1 MKKSNLFKHIYLL
14 IFLIANISQ
23 WSSAFG
29 QGKNLLTK
37 PPVSINSFVPVNEQ
51 ITPMP
56 LSERVKRGI
65 VPQRGVASIAPGVG
79 KNDLLFSGNG
89 HMYIKVYGNP
99 LSEQI
104 IFQHESLLLP
114 WKRPFEAPKIA
125 YVLPDVRNL
134 ILKGKYQ
141 DALYLSLDA
150 SAKAGIPVGM
160 GPHALIPAFR
170 MEINQPKTDHIKN
183 YLRTVDFES
192 GEIKVLWEDK
202 SGEWERT
209 AFVSRPDNAVIQLLS
224 APTGQ
229 VLNTRINLKT
239 SMNDS
244 IPIRMELGKYGM
256 DAKYKRDPVT
266 YSRDFNEHRL
276 IVKGHFNPE
285 TGNYGYAGV
294 VRVVLNGG
302 NARIENGEL
311 VVEGAKSM
319 LMLTRIEWYK
329 DFQDDKVAD
338 IVNVLE
344 KLTPDYKL
352 LLSRNR
358 KVQSEIIGRASLN
371 FDTTPAERAM
381 SGEELLED
389 QKLRIG
395 YNLNLL
401 SKLFDMGRYW
411 LLLESG
417 DYPPMHGNVNIN
429 VNFQVSGG
437 EMSNLP
443 EAMNAFYHWTEGL
456 LPDSRINARNIFGAR
471 GALFSAVPDQQEG
484 VLYRLNFAWPHHY
497 WVSAGGWLYSPF
509 WDHYLVSGDI
519 DFLKNRI
526 MPGLKELA
534 LFYEDYLKMR
544 DKNGNYIFV
553 PSYSPENWPSNT
565 DEGSKYIDNM
575 GGRVN
580 APTVINATMDIMVC
594 REVLTHL
601 IQGAEILGTEAE
613 NIPKWKDMLSKMPN
627 YLLDEEGALKEWTW
641 PGLADRLDHRHASHF
656 YGVWPGDEIDPDNTP
671 QLAKAVWLANR
682 KRGQQESS
690 GFGLA
695 HRALAGARLKDNFR
709 VNFELKQLL
718 EQGYFGPVLTSSH
731 NPYTGFMPDQQGSVL
746 TLLMEMLVYSRP
758 GVIELLPAVPIS
770 LEKGNIKGVLA
781 RTFAKVDDMSWNM
794 KAKTI
799 DFAVTSLKDQDISL
813 VVRYGLESVT
823 VLQGCTMTQFKKD
836 TDRCVLHLTKDHTA
850 KVRIRF
856 GDHEP
861 SDWITKI
868 TAQSI
873 E

>member
-1 MKKSNLFKHIYLL
+1 MKTTN
-14 IFLIANISQ
+14 IFTHTCHFILVF
-23 WSSAFG
+23 SSITFGLPAFG
-29 QGKNLLTK
+29 QDKDLLPK
-37 PPVSINSFVPVNEQ
+37 PPVSINSFVPANEQ
-51 ITPMP
+51 IAPMP
-56 LSERVKRGI
+56 LDERVKRGV

-125 YVLPDVRNL
+125 NVLPDVRDL

-150 SAKAGIPVGM
+150 SSKAGIPVGM
-160 GPHALIPAFR
+160 GDHRLIPAFK

-202 SGEWERT
+202 NGAWERT

-224 APTGQ
+224 APSGQ

-244 IPIRMELGKYGM
+244 VPIRMELGKYGK
-256 DAKYKRDPVT
+256 DAKYKNDPVA
-266 YSRDFNEHRL
+266 YVRDFNDQRL
-276 IVKGHFNPE
+276 IVKGLFNPE

-294 VRVVLNGG
+294 VRVILNGG
-302 NARIENGEL
+302 KARIENGVL
-311 VVEGAKSM
+311 VVEGAKS
-319 LMLTRIEWYK
+319 LLLLTCIEWYK
-329 DFQDDKVAD
+329 DYQEEKVDALVRN
-338 IVNVLE
+338 IE
-344 KLTPDYKL
+344 KLDPDYQKL
-352 LLSRNR
+352 LDRNR
-358 KVQSEIIGRASLN
+358 VVQSEIMGRSSLN
-371 FDTTPAERAM
+371 FETNPKERAM
-381 SGEELLED
+381 SGEELLKD
-389 QKLRIG
+389 QKTRIG

-417 DYPPMHGNVNIN
+417 DFPPMHGNVNIN

-437 EMSNLP
+437 VMSNLP
-443 EAMNAFYHWTEGL
+443 EAMSAFYNWTEGL
-456 LPDSRINARNIFGAR
+456 LPDSRVNAKNIFGAR
-471 GALFSAVPDQQEG
+471 GALFSAVPDQQQG

-509 WDHYLVSGDI
+509 WDHYLVSGDNE
-519 DFLKNRI
+519 FLKNRI
-526 MPGLKELA
+526 MPGLKEIA
-534 LFYEDYLKMR
+534 LFYEDYLKMT
-544 DKNGNYIFV
+544 DKNGNFIFI

-565 DEGSKYIDNM
+565 DEGSKYMDNM

-580 APTVINATMDIMVC
+580 APAVINATMDIMVC
-594 REVLTHL
+594 REVLTRL
-601 IQGAEILGTEAE
+601 IKGAEILGTEEE
-613 NIPKWKDMLSKMPN
+613 NITKWKGMLAKMPN
-627 YLLDEEGALKEWTW
+627 YLVDDEGALKEWTW
-641 PGLADRLDHRHASHF
+641 PTLADRLDHRHASHF

-695 HRALAGARLKDNFR
+695 HRGLAGARLKDNFR

-758 GVIELLPAVPIS
+758 EVIEILPALPS
-770 LEKGNIKGVLA
+770 TLTKGNIKGILA
-781 RTFAKVDDMSWNM
+781 RTFAKVDEMSWDM
-794 KAKTI
+794 KAKTL
-799 DFAVTSLKDQDISL
+799 DLKVTSLRDQDITL
-813 VVRYGLESVT
+813 IVRYGIESITAPAGVI
-823 VLQGCTMTQFKKD
+823 LSQPNPD
-836 TDRCVLHLTKDHTA
+836 SDRCTLHLIKDKPVTIHI
-850 KVRIRF
+850 KI

-861 SDWITKI
+861 SDWVTKV
-868 TAQSI
+868 ASL
-873 E
+873 